1 MVSLT
6 CPLILHCTVLLTIY
20 NQLELSSKLSSD
32 ISFSNRA
39 MILKQQDHFY
49 EFHGGPPPQC
59 VELKKGGSFVCTP
72 MDALK
77 STINQSFDISNTR
90 FLLGCAQKHICNI
103 IEELF
108 LKAVS
113 SIMFQIC
120 YPANHTQDQLFKIS
134 NIIQNLDWKYIS
146 RHILLCT
153 QNCHLNANSTLYGR

>member
-6 CPLILHCTVLLTIY
+6 CPLTLHSTVLLTIY
-20 NQLELSSKLSSD
+20 NQLELSSRLSSD

-103 IEELF
+103 IEEIVFSNCTFLLF

-120 YPANHTQDQLFKIS
+120 YPANHSQDQLFKIS
-134 NIIQNLDWKYIS
+134 NIIQNLD
-146 RHILLCT
+146 
-153 QNCHLNANSTLYGR
+153 